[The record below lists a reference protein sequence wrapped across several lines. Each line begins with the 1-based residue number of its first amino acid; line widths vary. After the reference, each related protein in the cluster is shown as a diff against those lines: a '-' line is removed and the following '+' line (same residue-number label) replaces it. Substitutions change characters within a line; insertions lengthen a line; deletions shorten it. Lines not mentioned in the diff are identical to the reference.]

1 MQGKVTVE
9 YLGYY
14 LYIEMKQMKRLRQYC
29 SAGATVTL
37 VTRVLVTSGLGA
49 GPGYHGVKT
58 SKLGGDERWDYLTVD
73 DPSNQLHISPS
84 THVMSK

>member
-29 SAGATVTL
+29 SAGVTVTL
-37 VTRVLVTSGLGA
+37 VTQVLVTSGLGVS
-49 GPGYHGVKT
+49 GYHAVKT
-58 SKLGGDERWDYLTVD
+58 SKLGGDEGWDYLTGD
-73 DPSNQLHISPS
+73 DSSNRLHISPS